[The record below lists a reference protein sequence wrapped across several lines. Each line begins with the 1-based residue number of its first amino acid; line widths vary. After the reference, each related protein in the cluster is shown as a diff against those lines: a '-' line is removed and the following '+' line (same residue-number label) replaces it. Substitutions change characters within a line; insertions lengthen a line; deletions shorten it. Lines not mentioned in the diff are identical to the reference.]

1 MIDFHSHFLP
11 AIDDGSRSP
20 AQSEQM
26 LRTAFAQ
33 GVDVIVATPHFYA
46 WHMDPQRFFS
56 GRQKAVESL
65 CYDGSA
71 MPQILLGAEVAYYD
85 SMQFS
90 EELELF
96 CIGNSRLLLVEMP
109 FTAWTERMVQN
120 VSSLPVNQ
128 GVVPVLAHVERYLHY
143 GKNKKWLPILREQG
157 VLIQS
162 NCEFFLSRL
171 QGRRAVKMLQ
181 RGAIQFLGT
190 DCHNME
196 DRQPNMGQTIRR
208 ITALG
213 GEERLAEVDA
223 ATRKLL
229 CL

>member
-26 LRTAFAQ
+26 LRSSFAQ
-33 GVDVIVATPHFYA
+33 GVEVIAATPHFYA
-46 WHMDPQRFFS
+46 WHMDPKQFLSRRQR
-56 GRQKAVESL
+56 ALESI
-65 CYDGSA
+65 CYDEGT

-90 EELELF
+90 EELGLF
-96 CIGNSRLLLVEMP
+96 CIGKSRLLLVEMP
-109 FTAWTERMVQN
+109 FTVWTERMVKN
-120 VSSLPVNQ
+120 IASLPVNQ
-128 GVVPVLAHVERYLHY
+128 GVTPVLAHIERYLHY
-143 GKNKKWLPILREQG
+143 GKNKKWLPFLQEQG

-171 QGRRAVKMLQ
+171 RGRHAVKLLQ
-181 RGAIQFLGT
+181 QGVIQFLGT

-196 DRQPNMGQTIRR
+196 DRQPNMEQTIRK
-208 ITALG
+208 IVAMG
-213 GEERLAEVDA
+213 GRKRLAEVE
-223 ATRKLL
+223 ATAKKLL

>member
-11 AIDDGSRSP
+11 AIDDGSRSA

-26 LRTAFAQ
+26 LRASFEQ

-46 WHMDPQRFFS
+46 WHMDPKQFLS
-56 GRQKAVESL
+56 GRQKALESI
-65 CYDGSA
+65 CYDETT
-71 MPQILLGAEVAYYD
+71 MPQILPGAEVAYYD

-109 FTAWTERMVQN
+109 FTVWTERMVKN
-120 VSSLPVNQ
+120 IGSLPVNQ
-128 GVVPVLAHVERYLHY
+128 GVVPVLAHIERYLHY
-143 GKNKKWLPILREQG
+143 GKNKKWLPILQEQG

-171 QGRRAVKMLQ
+171 QGRRAMKMLH

-190 DCHNME
+190 DCHNMG
-196 DRQPNMGQTIRR
+196 DRQPNMEQTIRK

-213 GEERLAEVDA
+213 GWERLAEVDVTA
-223 ATRKLL
+223 RKLL